1 MGNGSSSESDHQG
14 DFITVLSIDGGGV
27 RGIIPGEVLSAL
39 ESKLQTL
46 DVNKD
51 ARIADYFDFIAGTS
65 TGGLMTAM
73 LTAPNDE
80 KRPKFAAEEIVKL
93 YVEQSP
99 YIFSDRSGHS
109 LSKVAAKKYLLQPKY
124 DGENLHDTIKNN
136 LGEELS
142 LSETLAD
149 VIIPTFDIKHF
160 RPTIFSTSKAKRD
173 KSMDPSL
180 FDICIGTSA
189 APCYFPPYYFKTS
202 QDFNLIDGGVAAN
215 NPALLAACEVMK
227 ERKTDFNKLV
237 ILSLGTGAPDEKD
250 RLEVGDGEWGVADW
264 VWQDDESH
272 PLLDVLMSA
281 ADEMTEMYI
290 SNIFQY
296 TGLEG
301 NYTRLQANLTLKDS
315 AMDDSGQE
323 NLENLQKI
331 GQDLAKNNDTKL
343 EGLARRL
350 IEIRKAR

>member
-1 MGNGSSSESDHQG
+1 MQ
-14 DFITVLSIDGGGV
+14 
-27 RGIIPGEVLSAL
+27 
-39 ESKLQTL
+39 
-46 DVNKD
+46 
-51 ARIADYFDFIAGTS
+51 
-65 TGGLMTAM
+65 
-73 LTAPNDE
+73 
-80 KRPKFAAEEIVKL
+80 
-93 YVEQSP
+93 
-99 YIFSDRSGHS
+99 
-109 LSKVAAKKYLLQPKY
+109 
-124 DGENLHDTIKNN
+124 
-136 LGEELS
+136 
-142 LSETLAD
+142 
-149 VIIPTFDIKHF
+149 
-160 RPTIFSTSKAKRD
+160 AKRD

-189 APCYFPPYYFKTS
+189 APYYFPPYYFKTS

-215 NPALLAACEVMK
+215 NPATACEVMK
-227 ERKTDFNKLV
+227 ERKTDFHKLV

-250 RLEVGDGEWGVADW
+250 RLEVGDGEWGLADW

-315 AMDDSGQE
+315 AMDDSGQD
-323 NLENLQKI
+323 NLESLQKI
-331 GQDLAKNNDTKL
+331 DKFSESKLLDVGLNRCNLAL
-343 EGLARRL
+343 ILCSLARRL

>member
-1 MGNGSSSESDHQG
+1 
-14 DFITVLSIDGGGV
+14 
-27 RGIIPGEVLSAL
+27 
-39 ESKLQTL
+39 
-46 DVNKD
+46 
-51 ARIADYFDFIAGTS
+51 
-65 TGGLMTAM
+65 
-73 LTAPNDE
+73 
-80 KRPKFAAEEIVKL
+80 
-93 YVEQSP
+93 

-109 LSKVAAKKYLLQPKY
+109 LSKVGDDHSQLLLAEEHFKISDHHEAWTQFSQMYAEVVNSPAKILRWLLSRSWIPAFIKNILQPLKKYLLLPKY
-124 DGENLHDTIKNN
+124 DGENLHDTIKLN
-136 LGEELS
+136 LGEKLS

-180 FDICIGTSA
+180 FEICIGTSA

-343 EGLARRL
+343 EDLARRL

>member
-1 MGNGSSSESDHQG
+1 
-14 DFITVLSIDGGGV
+14 
-27 RGIIPGEVLSAL
+27 
-39 ESKLQTL
+39 
-46 DVNKD
+46 
-51 ARIADYFDFIAGTS
+51 
-65 TGGLMTAM
+65 
-73 LTAPNDE
+73 
-80 KRPKFAAEEIVKL
+80 
-93 YVEQSP
+93 
-99 YIFSDRSGHS
+99 
-109 LSKVAAKKYLLQPKY
+109 
-124 DGENLHDTIKNN
+124 
-136 LGEELS
+136 
-142 LSETLAD
+142 
-149 VIIPTFDIKHF
+149 
-160 RPTIFSTSKAKRD
+160 
-173 KSMDPSL
+173 MDPSL

-227 ERKTDFNKLV
+227 ERKTDFQKLV

-296 TGLEG
+296 TGLER

-315 AMDDSGQE
+315 AMDDSGQK

-343 EGLARRL
+343 EDLARRL